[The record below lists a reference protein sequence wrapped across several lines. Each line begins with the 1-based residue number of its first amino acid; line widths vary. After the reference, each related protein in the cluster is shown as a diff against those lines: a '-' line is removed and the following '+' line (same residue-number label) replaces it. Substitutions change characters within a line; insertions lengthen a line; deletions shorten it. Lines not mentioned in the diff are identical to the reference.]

1 MKNKYTY
8 KELKQELYN
17 AHKRLKEI
25 QQIAHL
31 GDWELDIINNKL
43 IWSDEIYRIFN
54 LNPQEI
60 EISYEQFLA
69 LIHPEDKDMV
79 NKSYLKSLKDKTPYL
94 VEHRILLPSGDV
106 KYVLERCKTYYNDE
120 GIPTHSIGTI
130 LDITNQYKLKDTLRK
145 SEEKYRAIV
154 ENTSEWIW
162 EMDGTGVIIYSN
174 SVVEQILGYSRSELI
189 GKNNISLIHKLD
201 RERVAEIFLKKVK
214 LKESWKDL
222 ELRWGHKEGGYRYLE
237 SSAIPILN
245 KEGILQGF
253 RGVNRD
259 VTKRKEAEKKL
270 NKALIKAKESDK
282 LKSIFLASMSHEI
295 RTPMNSIIGFSEF
308 LLESS
313 IPENKRKDYAEIII
327 TNSKQLLAIVNDI
340 LDFSKIEAGVVQ
352 LHYQSVN
359 LNKMLN
365 DLYVFYKPIAIDNN
379 LMLMCKLGLENDKS
393 VINIDSTKLNQILT
407 NLLSN
412 AIKFTKEGEVEFG
425 YKLIKNNLQ
434 FYVKD
439 TGEGIDEKLKN
450 KIFDRFFQGNL
461 DLVKQHTGTGL
472 GLAISK
478 NFVEL
483 FNGKIWF
490 ISNEKGTTFYFT
502 IPYIKNKEPLN
513 PTAFTSKKE
522 QIKRGITKK
531 TKETTILVAE
541 DEEYNMMYINVLFS
555 KRNFKIIEANNGKQ
569 AVEMFKKHPEVDLV
583 LMDIQMPIM
592 NGNEAMKEIKK
603 IKPSIPV
610 IAISAFAMESDK
622 EKSLKKGFDFYISKP
637 IDKKLLFDTIKEYSF
652 KRKVS

>member
-1 MKNKYTY
+1 
-8 KELKQELYN
+8 
-17 AHKRLKEI
+17 
-25 QQIAHL
+25 
-31 GDWELDIINNKL
+31 
-43 IWSDEIYRIFN
+43 
-54 LNPQEI
+54 
-60 EISYEQFLA
+60 
-69 LIHPEDKDMV
+69 
-79 NKSYLKSLKDKTPYL
+79 
-94 VEHRILLPSGDV
+94 LLPLGEV
-106 KYVLERCKTYYNDE
+106 KYVLERGKTYYNNE

-130 LDITNQYKLKDTLRK
+130 LDITNQYELKDTLRK
-145 SEEKYRAIV
+145 SEEKYKAIV

-162 EMDGTGVIIYSN
+162 EMDRTGAITYSN
-174 SVVEQILGYSRSELI
+174 SVVENILGFSSSELI
-189 GKNNISLIHKLD
+189 GKNNISLINKLD
-201 RERVAEIFLKKVK
+201 RERVAIILLKKVR
-214 LKESWKDL
+214 LKEGWRDL
-222 ELRWGHKEGGYRYLE
+222 ELRWSHKDGGYRYLE
-237 SSAIPILN
+237 SSAIPILS

-259 VTKRKEAEKKL
+259 ITKRKEAQKKL

-308 LLESS
+308 LLESDL
-313 IPENKRKDYAEIII
+313 PENKRKNYAKIII

-352 LHYQSVN
+352 LNYQSVN
-359 LNKMLN
+359 LNKLLN
-365 DLYVFYKPIAIDNN
+365 DLYVFYKPIAMESN
-379 LMLMCKLGLENDKS
+379 LMLTYKLGLENYQS
-393 VINIDSTKLNQILT
+393 VIDIDSTKLNQILT

-412 AIKFTKEGEVEFG
+412 AIKFTNEGEVEFG

-439 TGEGIDEKLKN
+439 TGEGIDDKVKN

-490 ISNEKGTTFYFT
+490 TSSEKGTTFYFT
-502 IPYIKNKEPLN
+502 IPYTKNK
-513 PTAFTSKKE
+513 TSLTSIVSATKKE
-522 QIKRGITKK
+522 QFKQGITEETKK
-531 TKETTILVAE
+531 TTILVAE

-555 KRNFKIIEANNGKQ
+555 STKFKIIEANNGKQ
-569 AVEMFKKHPEVDLV
+569 AVELFKKHPKIDLV

-592 NGNEAMKEIKK
+592 NGDEAMKEIKK
-603 IKPSIPV
+603 VKPSVPV
-610 IAISAFAMESDK
+610 IALSAFAMESDK
-622 EKSLKKGFDFYISKP
+622 EEALKKGFDFYISKP
-637 IDKKLLFDTIKEYSF
+637 IDKKLLFNTIKEYSF
-652 KRKVS
+652 

>member
-8 KELKQELYN
+8 KELKQEWYN
-17 AHKRLKEI
+17 ARKRLKEI

-43 IWSDEIYRIFN
+43 IWSDETYRIFN

-60 EISYEQFLA
+60 EISYEKFLA

-79 NKSYLKSLKDKTPYL
+79 NKTYLKSLKNKTSYSI
-94 VEHRILLPSGDV
+94 EHRILLPLGEV
-106 KYVLERCKTYYNDE
+106 KYVVERGKTYYNDE

-130 LDITNQYKLKDTLRK
+130 IDITNRYELKDTLRK

-162 EMDGTGVIIYSN
+162 EMDGTGVITYSN
-174 SVVEQILGYSRSELI
+174 SVVEQILGYSKSELI
-189 GKNNISLIHKLD
+189 GKNNISLINKLD
-201 RERVAEIFLKKVK
+201 RERVAKVFLKKTE
-214 LKESWKDL
+214 LKESWENL
-222 ELRWGHKEGGYRYLE
+222 ELRWSHKEGGYRYLE
-237 SSAIPILN
+237 SSAIPIFN
-245 KEGILQGF
+245 NEGIFQGF

-259 VTKRKEAEKKL
+259 ITKRKEAENKL

-308 LLESS
+308 LLESNL
-313 IPENKRKDYAEIII
+313 PENKRKNYAEIII

-352 LHYQSVN
+352 LNYQSID

-365 DLYVFYKPIAIDNN
+365 DLYVFYKPIAIESN
-379 LMLMCKLGLENDKS
+379 LMLTCKLGLENAKS
-393 VINIDSTKLNQILT
+393 IIDVDSTKLNQILT

-412 AIKFTKEGEVEFG
+412 AIKFTNEGEVEFG

-483 FNGKIWF
+483 FHGKIWF
-490 ISNEKGTTFYFT
+490 TSNEKGTTFYFT
-502 IPYIKNKEPLN
+502 IPYTKNKTPVT
-513 PTAFTSKKE
+513 PTDFTTKKE
-522 QIKRGITKK
+522 QIKQGITKK
-531 TKETTILVAE
+531 TKETIILVAE

-555 KRNFKIIEANNGKQ
+555 KTNFKIIEANNGKQ
-569 AVEMFKKHPEVDLV
+569 AVEMFKKNPEVDLV

-592 NGNEAMKEIKK
+592 DGNEAMKEIKK
-603 IKPSIPV
+603 IKPSTPV
-610 IAISAFAMESDK
+610 IALSAFAMESDK
-622 EKSLKKGFDFYISKP
+622 EKALKKGFDFYISKP
-637 IDKKLLFDTIKEYSF
+637 IDKKLLFNTIKEYSF
-652 KRKVS
+652 KLKVS